1 MVFTARNRKIKERE
15 YKTIM
20 NNKEAIRLLSAVIEY
35 LNLEKENGS
44 TNSIVDLSNLVISLE
59 LFDKNETQDEF
70 NDRVKLISVMY
81 LPKRPRAIMWKTPQC
96 AIIIGKDKYGLV
108 RCYKIFQN
116 DNVIYEEP
124 VLNDYKTMLN
134 DEE

>member
-1 MVFTARNRKIKERE
+1 
-15 YKTIM
+15 M
-20 NNKEAIRLLSAVIEY
+20 NNKEAIRLLSSVIEY

-44 TNSIVDLSNLVISLE
+44 TNPIVDLSNLVISLE
-59 LFDKNETQDEF
+59 LLDKNETQDEF
-70 NDRVKLISVMY
+70 CERVKLVSEIY
-81 LPKRPRAIMWKTPQC
+81 LPQRPRAIMWKTPQC

-116 DNVIYEEP
+116 DNTIYKEP

-134 DEE
+134 DKE

>member
-1 MVFTARNRKIKERE
+1 
-15 YKTIM
+15 M

-44 TNSIVDLSNLVISLE
+44 TNPIVDLSNLVISLE
-59 LFDKNETQDEF
+59 LLDNNETQDEF
-70 NDRVKLISVMY
+70 YDRVKLVSAMY
-81 LPKRPRAIMWKTPQC
+81 LPKRPRAQMWKTPQC
-96 AIIIGKDKYGLV
+96 VIIIGKDKYGVV
-108 RCYKIFQN
+108 RCYKICQN

-134 DEE
+134 VRNKE